1 MTSSE
6 TIIGSFI
13 YTTEYD
19 MVNDTNNG
27 IGGSTFL
34 IASIGCLIKTSMS
47 FIKTKKVQNIKLTPF
62 SHIYSK
68 HGVILCKHN

>member
-34 IASIGCLIKTSMS
+34 IAAIGCLIKTSMS
-47 FIKTKKVQNIKLTPF
+47 FIKTKR
-62 SHIYSK
+62 SK
-68 HGVILCKHN
+68 I

>member
-34 IASIGCLIKTSMS
+34 IAAIGCLIETSMS
-47 FIKTKKVQNIKLTPF
+47 FIKTKR
-62 SHIYSK
+62 SK
-68 HGVILCKHN
+68 I